1 MDTTSLQPDT
11 IHAKVPGAQPVLPE
25 GETRSEAED
34 RANALIAK
42 ASKLGA
48 YLRNAGSLML
58 VLSAL
63 AFMLQK
69 WGIIDHITRY
79 FSFLGFTGVMAAS
92 ALLCGLGVKEGKS
105 ARTLFGLVVALT
117 PVHFA
122 QLGGLIFSVFGE
134 IPRGTSYPTYLL
146 WQAESS
152 TAVLAT
158 VGIALCALAPILFVG
173 FSTLD
178 RSLAKQLTAAS
189 LIANTILLAPT
200 RDPNMIALLSGT
212 TLLAV
217 LLYNVK
223 LKGMAKYVTRESIFA
238 RATLFLPVAVV
249 VGRQMTLYSLS
260 EGFLAINLLFLAGV
274 LFAVVPKYVGE
285 RLGALSQTIS
295 SIPVILGV
303 ATAISSLG
311 IGAARDDFWIFLL
324 SVSVPT
330 TVLLLIMSILSQG
343 AYRNLQTIA
352 ALVGLS
358 GTLVAFNF
366 HPGVTTS
373 ALTLVAVVTFFTIA
387 FMMESKSV
395 LGISGV
401 AGILATIYHV
411 QILLQTFEFNLW
423 ITLGSVGVV
432 TIVAA
437 SILER
442 HFTAIAQQLGMMRGK
457 IAQWQR

>member
-1 MDTTSLQPDT
+1 MSNPSPHPET
-11 IHAKVPGAQPVLPE
+11 IHDDHPEVQTILPE
-25 GETRSEAED
+25 GSTRHEAEE
-34 RANALIAK
+34 RAKYLIAK
-42 ASKLGA
+42 ASRLGA

-69 WGIIDHITRY
+69 WGMIDHITRY

-92 ALLCGLGVKEGKS
+92 ALLCGLGVREGKS

-122 QLGGLIFSVFGE
+122 QLGGLLFSVFGE
-134 IPRGTSYPTYLL
+134 IPSGTSYPTYLL

-158 VGIALCALAPILFVG
+158 VGVALLALTPILFVG

-178 RSLAKQLTAAS
+178 RSLAKHLTAAS
-189 LIANTILLAPT
+189 LIVNTILLAPT
-200 RDPNMIALLSGT
+200 RDPNIIALMSGT

-238 RATLFLPVAVV
+238 RATLFIPVAVV

-260 EGFLAINLLFLAGV
+260 EGFLAINLLFAAGV
-274 LFAVVPKYVGE
+274 LFMVVPRYVGE
-285 RLGALSQTIS
+285 RLGALSQTFS
-295 SIPVILGV
+295 AVPLLLGV
-303 ATAISSLG
+303 VTTVGSLG
-311 IGAARDDFWIFLL
+311 IGTRHHEVWLFLL
-324 SVSVPT
+324 SVGVPT
-330 TVLLLIMSILSQG
+330 SMVLLLMSFLSKS
-343 AYRNLQTIA
+343 AHRNLQTIA

-358 GTLVAFNF
+358 STLVAFNF
-366 HPGVTTS
+366 HPGIPTS
-373 ALTLVAVVTFFTIA
+373 ALTLLTVVTFFTIA
-387 FMMESKSV
+387 FMTESKSV

-401 AGILATIYHV
+401 AGFLATGYHV

-442 HFTAIAQQLGMMRGK
+442 HFTVIVQHLALIRGR

>member
-1 MDTTSLQPDT
+1 MDTTSLQPNI
-11 IHAKVPGAQPVLPE
+11 IHDEGPE
-25 GETRSEAED
+25 VQQRSSEGTTRHEAEE
-34 RANALIAK
+34 RAKALIAK
-42 ASKLGA
+42 ASTLGA

-69 WGIIDHITRY
+69 WGMIDHISRY
-79 FSFLGFTGVMAAS
+79 FSFLGFTGVMAAA
-92 ALLCGLGVKEGKS
+92 ALLCGLGVREGKS

-122 QLGGLIFSVFGE
+122 QLGGLLFSVFGD
-134 IPRGTSYPTYLL
+134 IPSGTTYPTYLL
-146 WQAESS
+146 WHAESS

-158 VGIALCALAPILFVG
+158 VGAALFALTPILFVG

-178 RSLAKQLTAAS
+178 RSLAKHLTVAS
-189 LIANTILLAPT
+189 IIANTILLTPT
-200 RDPNMIALLSGT
+200 RDPNIIALMSGT
-212 TLLAV
+212 ALIGV
-217 LLYNVK
+217 LLYNIK
-223 LKGMAKYVTRESIFA
+223 LKGMAKYVTRESVFA

-260 EGFLAINLLFLAGV
+260 EGFVAINLLFIAGV
-274 LFAVVPKYVGE
+274 LFMVVPKYVGE
-285 RLGALSQTIS
+285 RLGALSQTAS
-295 SIPVILGV
+295 SLPLILGV
-303 ATAISSLG
+303 AIGVASLD
-311 IGAARDDFWIFLL
+311 IGAARNEEWLFML
-324 SVSVPT
+324 SFGVPT
-330 TVLLLIMSILSQG
+330 SLILLMMSFVSNR
-343 AYRNLQTIA
+343 ANRSLQTISS
-352 ALVGLS
+352 LVGLS
-358 GTLVAFNF
+358 TTLAAFNF
-366 HPGVTTS
+366 HPGIATS
-373 ALTLVAVVTFFTIA
+373 ALTLITVVTFFTIA

-401 AGILATIYHV
+401 AGILATSYHV

-437 SILER
+437 SLIER
-442 HFTAIAQQLGMMRGK
+442 HFTTIVQNLALMRGK